1 MDVRLIDIDALK
13 EKEQYIP
20 CGNGLLFHGV
30 TAATIDAMPTVNQ
43 ETLPIV
49 RELREEIDRLTNDG
63 KQDLWAVERKR
74 REQVEEELERV
85 KKKLDKAVNQLHG
98 YCPACKNYTAN
109 HCEGP
114 CDNCKHEYYMYRDVG
129 AVDNWEWEWK

>member
-1 MDVRLIDIDALK
+1 MDVQLIDIDALK

-49 RELREEIDRLTNDG
+49 RELRAEIERLTTDG

-85 KKKLDKAVNQLHG
+85 KKERDKAIEALNSWFEPDG
-98 YCPACKNYTAN
+98 MEK
-109 HCEGP
+109 
-114 CDNCKHEYYMYRDVG
+114 
-129 AVDNWEWEWK
+129 